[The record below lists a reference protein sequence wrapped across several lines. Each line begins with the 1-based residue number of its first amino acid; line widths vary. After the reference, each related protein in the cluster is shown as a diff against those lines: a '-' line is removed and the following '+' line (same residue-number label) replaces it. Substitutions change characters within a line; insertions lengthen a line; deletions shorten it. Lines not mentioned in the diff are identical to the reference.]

1 MKALTLIIV
10 ITILSSACTR
20 GKTVKVRPMPTREV
34 HFGFA
39 KDRLPAP
46 ESGKLQESVTYL
58 KDSPGKMV
66 VIEGHTDAVG
76 TAEYNLELGDR
87 RAREVKHFLVTHG
100 IAPDQI
106 VIVSYGEENLKDPH
120 HNNVNRRAVVR
131 LTSSNGGKQK

>member
-1 MKALTLIIV
+1 MKLRNILICV
-10 ITILSSACTR
+10 LLCSACTA
-20 GKTVKVRPMPTREV
+20 KKSVVMRPLPTREV

-39 KDRLPAP
+39 KDRLHAP

-58 KDSPGKMV
+58 KGSPGKMV

-87 RAREVKHFLVTHG
+87 RAHEVKHYLVMLG
-100 IAPDQI
+100 VAPDQI
-106 VIVSYGEENLKDPH
+106 VVVSYGEENLKDPH

>member
-1 MKALTLIIV
+1 MKLRTII
-10 ITILSSACTR
+10 ICILMCSACTA
-20 GKTVKVRPMPTREV
+20 KKSVVMRPMPTHEV

-58 KDSPGKMV
+58 KDSPEKMV

-76 TAEYNLELGDR
+76 PVEYNLELGDR

-100 IAPDQI
+100 VAPDQI
-106 VIVSYGEENLKDPH
+106 VVVSYGEENLKDPH